1 LELPIFSRKNI
12 KTVSQATLKE
22 NLDFSNFGNIFKV
35 AELSFRF
42 YWIFPILGIFLKWRN
57 YLSDFIP
64 IYFEIRIFPIGQ

>member
-42 YWIFPILGIFLKWRN
+42 TL
-57 YLSDFIP
+57 IP
-64 IYFEIRIFPIGQ
+64 IYLELRIFPIGQ